1 MKPRL
6 SARTS
11 RRLQLASFAAAI
23 LLLLAAWAAAQCMPP
38 AETPLPSE
46 EADTSI
52 SIEIDGTP
60 AAKAEASLAPLDAAC
75 FALCGAAIVLLLAG
89 QVQAWFS
96 TAARI
101 APAAFTGARPDARI
115 LPALRE
121 CDRAVRLPH
130 QATKCFGAAAAERRN
145 TTSKPCALS
154 RYKARPPD
162 TATASGG
169 RFFVRVLFT
178 GAWIWAAWPQPD
190 HSCGGTGRPVRL
202 PANRRQAGC

>member
-52 SIEIDGTP
+52 SIEIDGTSEEADASISIEIDGTP
-60 AAKAEASLAPLDAAC
+60 AAKAEVSLAPLEAAC

-89 QVQAWFS
+89 QVQAWFFYRCPHCAGS
-96 TAARI
+96 
-101 APAAFTGARPDARI
+101 
-115 LPALRE
+115 LLR
-121 CDRAVRLPH
+121 VRGPMPEFCPH
-130 QATKCFGAAAAERRN
+130 
-145 TTSKPCALS
+145 
-154 RYKARPPD
+154 
-162 TATASGG
+162 
-169 RFFVRVLFT
+169 
-178 GAWIWAAWPQPD
+178 
-190 HSCGGTGRPVRL
+190 CGNVIG
-202 PANRRQAGC
+202 Q

>member
-46 EADTSI
+46 EADASIFFEIDGTSEEADTSI

-60 AAKAEASLAPLDAAC
+60 AAKAEASLAPLEAAC

-89 QVQAWFS
+89 QVQAWFFYRCPHCAGS
-96 TAARI
+96 
-101 APAAFTGARPDARI
+101 
-115 LPALRE
+115 LLR
-121 CDRAVRLPH
+121 VRGPMPEFCPH
-130 QATKCFGAAAAERRN
+130 
-145 TTSKPCALS
+145 
-154 RYKARPPD
+154 
-162 TATASGG
+162 
-169 RFFVRVLFT
+169 
-178 GAWIWAAWPQPD
+178 
-190 HSCGGTGRPVRL
+190 CGNVIG
-202 PANRRQAGC
+202 Q

>member
-46 EADTSI
+46 EANASISIEIDGTSEEANASI

-89 QVQAWFS
+89 QVQAWFFYRCPHCAGS
-96 TAARI
+96 
-101 APAAFTGARPDARI
+101 
-115 LPALRE
+115 LLR
-121 CDRAVRLPH
+121 VRGPMPEFCPH
-130 QATKCFGAAAAERRN
+130 
-145 TTSKPCALS
+145 
-154 RYKARPPD
+154 
-162 TATASGG
+162 
-169 RFFVRVLFT
+169 
-178 GAWIWAAWPQPD
+178 
-190 HSCGGTGRPVRL
+190 CGNVIG
-202 PANRRQAGC
+202 Q

>member
-46 EADTSI
+46 EADSSISIEIDGTSEEADASI

-89 QVQAWFS
+89 QVQAWFFYRCPHCAGS
-96 TAARI
+96 
-101 APAAFTGARPDARI
+101 
-115 LPALRE
+115 LLR
-121 CDRAVRLPH
+121 VRGPMPEFCPH
-130 QATKCFGAAAAERRN
+130 
-145 TTSKPCALS
+145 
-154 RYKARPPD
+154 
-162 TATASGG
+162 
-169 RFFVRVLFT
+169 
-178 GAWIWAAWPQPD
+178 
-190 HSCGGTGRPVRL
+190 CGNVIG
-202 PANRRQAGC
+202 Q

>member
-46 EADTSI
+46 EANASISIEIDGTSEEANASI

-60 AAKAEASLAPLDAAC
+60 AAKAEASLAPLNAAC

-89 QVQAWFS
+89 QVQAWFFYRCPHCAGS
-96 TAARI
+96 
-101 APAAFTGARPDARI
+101 
-115 LPALRE
+115 LLR
-121 CDRAVRLPH
+121 VRGPMPEFCPH
-130 QATKCFGAAAAERRN
+130 
-145 TTSKPCALS
+145 
-154 RYKARPPD
+154 
-162 TATASGG
+162 
-169 RFFVRVLFT
+169 
-178 GAWIWAAWPQPD
+178 
-190 HSCGGTGRPVRL
+190 CGNVIG
-202 PANRRQAGC
+202 Q

>member
-46 EADTSI
+46 EADASI

-60 AAKAEASLAPLDAAC
+60 AAKAEVSLAPLEAAC

-89 QVQAWFS
+89 QVQAWFFY
-96 TAARI
+96 RC
-101 APAAFTGARPDARI
+101 PHCTGS
-115 LPALRE
+115 LLR
-121 CDRAVRLPH
+121 VRGPMPEFCPH
-130 QATKCFGAAAAERRN
+130 
-145 TTSKPCALS
+145 
-154 RYKARPPD
+154 
-162 TATASGG
+162 
-169 RFFVRVLFT
+169 
-178 GAWIWAAWPQPD
+178 
-190 HSCGGTGRPVRL
+190 CGNVIG
-202 PANRRQAGC
+202 Q

>member
-46 EADTSI
+46 EADASI

-60 AAKAEASLAPLDAAC
+60 AAKAETSLAPLDAAC

-89 QVQAWFS
+89 QVQAWFFYRCPHCAGS
-96 TAARI
+96 
-101 APAAFTGARPDARI
+101 
-115 LPALRE
+115 LLR
-121 CDRAVRLPH
+121 VRGPMPEFCPH
-130 QATKCFGAAAAERRN
+130 
-145 TTSKPCALS
+145 
-154 RYKARPPD
+154 
-162 TATASGG
+162 
-169 RFFVRVLFT
+169 
-178 GAWIWAAWPQPD
+178 
-190 HSCGGTGRPVRL
+190 CGNVIG
-202 PANRRQAGC
+202 Q

>member
-1 MKPRL
+1 MKLRL

-46 EADTSI
+46 EANASISIEIDGTSEEADASI

-89 QVQAWFS
+89 QVQAWFFYRCPHCAGS
-96 TAARI
+96 
-101 APAAFTGARPDARI
+101 
-115 LPALRE
+115 LLR
-121 CDRAVRLPH
+121 VRGPMPEFCPH
-130 QATKCFGAAAAERRN
+130 
-145 TTSKPCALS
+145 
-154 RYKARPPD
+154 
-162 TATASGG
+162 
-169 RFFVRVLFT
+169 
-178 GAWIWAAWPQPD
+178 
-190 HSCGGTGRPVRL
+190 CGNVIG
-202 PANRRQAGC
+202 Q

>member
-46 EADTSI
+46 EADASI

-60 AAKAEASLAPLDAAC
+60 AAKAEASLAPLAAC

-89 QVQAWFS
+89 QVQAWFFYRCPHCAGS
-96 TAARI
+96 
-101 APAAFTGARPDARI
+101 
-115 LPALRE
+115 LLR
-121 CDRAVRLPH
+121 VRGPMPEFCPH
-130 QATKCFGAAAAERRN
+130 
-145 TTSKPCALS
+145 
-154 RYKARPPD
+154 
-162 TATASGG
+162 
-169 RFFVRVLFT
+169 
-178 GAWIWAAWPQPD
+178 
-190 HSCGGTGRPVRL
+190 CGNVIG
-202 PANRRQAGC
+202 Q

>member
-46 EADTSI
+46 EADASI

-89 QVQAWFS
+89 QVQAWFFYRCPHCAGS
-96 TAARI
+96 
-101 APAAFTGARPDARI
+101 
-115 LPALRE
+115 LLR
-121 CDRAVRLPH
+121 VRGPMQEFCPH
-130 QATKCFGAAAAERRN
+130 
-145 TTSKPCALS
+145 
-154 RYKARPPD
+154 
-162 TATASGG
+162 
-169 RFFVRVLFT
+169 
-178 GAWIWAAWPQPD
+178 
-190 HSCGGTGRPVRL
+190 CGNVIG
-202 PANRRQAGC
+202 Q

>member
-46 EADTSI
+46 EADASISIEIDGTSEEADTSI

-60 AAKAEASLAPLDAAC
+60 AAKAETSLAPLDAAC

-89 QVQAWFS
+89 QVQAWFFYRCPHCAGS
-96 TAARI
+96 
-101 APAAFTGARPDARI
+101 
-115 LPALRE
+115 LLR
-121 CDRAVRLPH
+121 VRGPMPEFCPH
-130 QATKCFGAAAAERRN
+130 
-145 TTSKPCALS
+145 
-154 RYKARPPD
+154 
-162 TATASGG
+162 
-169 RFFVRVLFT
+169 
-178 GAWIWAAWPQPD
+178 
-190 HSCGGTGRPVRL
+190 CGNVIG
-202 PANRRQAGC
+202 Q

>member
-1 MKPRL
+1 MKLRL

-46 EADTSI
+46 EANASI

-89 QVQAWFS
+89 QVQAWFFY
-96 TAARI
+96 RC
-101 APAAFTGARPDARI
+101 PHCTGS
-115 LPALRE
+115 LLR
-121 CDRAVRLPH
+121 VRGPMPEFCPH
-130 QATKCFGAAAAERRN
+130 
-145 TTSKPCALS
+145 
-154 RYKARPPD
+154 
-162 TATASGG
+162 
-169 RFFVRVLFT
+169 
-178 GAWIWAAWPQPD
+178 
-190 HSCGGTGRPVRL
+190 CGNVIG
-202 PANRRQAGC
+202 Q

>member
-46 EADTSI
+46 EADASISIEIDGTSEEADASI

-89 QVQAWFS
+89 QVQAWFFYRCPHCAGS
-96 TAARI
+96 
-101 APAAFTGARPDARI
+101 
-115 LPALRE
+115 LLR
-121 CDRAVRLPH
+121 VRGPMPEFCPH
-130 QATKCFGAAAAERRN
+130 
-145 TTSKPCALS
+145 
-154 RYKARPPD
+154 
-162 TATASGG
+162 
-169 RFFVRVLFT
+169 
-178 GAWIWAAWPQPD
+178 
-190 HSCGGTGRPVRL
+190 CGNVIG
-202 PANRRQAGC
+202 Q

>member
-1 MKPRL
+1 MKLRL

-46 EADTSI
+46 EANASI

-89 QVQAWFS
+89 QVQAWFFYRCPHCAGS
-96 TAARI
+96 
-101 APAAFTGARPDARI
+101 
-115 LPALRE
+115 LLR
-121 CDRAVRLPH
+121 VRGPMPEFCPH
-130 QATKCFGAAAAERRN
+130 
-145 TTSKPCALS
+145 
-154 RYKARPPD
+154 
-162 TATASGG
+162 
-169 RFFVRVLFT
+169 
-178 GAWIWAAWPQPD
+178 
-190 HSCGGTGRPVRL
+190 CGNVIG
-202 PANRRQAGC
+202 Q

>member
-52 SIEIDGTP
+52 SIEIDGTSEEADASISIEIDGTP
-60 AAKAEASLAPLDAAC
+60 AAKAEVSLAPLDAAC

-89 QVQAWFS
+89 QVQAWFFYRCPHCAGS
-96 TAARI
+96 
-101 APAAFTGARPDARI
+101 
-115 LPALRE
+115 LLR
-121 CDRAVRLPH
+121 VRGPMPEFCPH
-130 QATKCFGAAAAERRN
+130 
-145 TTSKPCALS
+145 
-154 RYKARPPD
+154 
-162 TATASGG
+162 
-169 RFFVRVLFT
+169 
-178 GAWIWAAWPQPD
+178 
-190 HSCGGTGRPVRL
+190 CGNVIG
-202 PANRRQAGC
+202 Q

>member
-46 EADTSI
+46 EANASI
-52 SIEIDGTP
+52 SIEIDGTSEEADASISIEIDGTS

-89 QVQAWFS
+89 QVQAWFFYRCPHCAGS
-96 TAARI
+96 
-101 APAAFTGARPDARI
+101 
-115 LPALRE
+115 LLR
-121 CDRAVRLPH
+121 VRGPMPEFCPH
-130 QATKCFGAAAAERRN
+130 
-145 TTSKPCALS
+145 
-154 RYKARPPD
+154 
-162 TATASGG
+162 
-169 RFFVRVLFT
+169 
-178 GAWIWAAWPQPD
+178 
-190 HSCGGTGRPVRL
+190 CGNVIG
-202 PANRRQAGC
+202 Q